1 MSRIFLDLSPFY
13 FLKQSLTEP
22 EVHPI
27 KQDWLVSELRGSL
40 GLHLSSA
47 RITDNLCECSPDST
61 VSVVSYPKEPFSWRG
76 YNYCLA

>member
-40 GLHLSSA
+40 GLHLYPVLGLQTIYVSA
-47 RITDNLCECSPDST
+47 LQILLSQLSPIPKSLFLGVVITI
-61 VSVVSYPKEPFSWRG
+61 V
-76 YNYCLA
+76 